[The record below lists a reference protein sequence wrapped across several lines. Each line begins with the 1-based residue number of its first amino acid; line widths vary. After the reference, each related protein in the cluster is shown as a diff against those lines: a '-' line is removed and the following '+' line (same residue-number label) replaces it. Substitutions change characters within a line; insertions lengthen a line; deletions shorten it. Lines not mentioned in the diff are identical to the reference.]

1 MALPAEFSLL
11 NSELNDFLFAPLDE
25 EENGMP
31 LSMLSALTRLDIDPW
46 AEAARLATMPRDAA
60 VGVLVPLIA
69 LFPREHRTSAEV
81 REIAGR
87 LADLLPMRPFA
98 ASPAAAPSANHR
110 QLRWPASWPIWL
122 VLGVVLVSI
131 AARGLLH

>member
-1 MALPAEFSLL
+1 
-11 NSELNDFLFAPLDE
+11 
-25 EENGMP
+25 
-31 LSMLSALTRLDIDPW
+31 
-46 AEAARLATMPRDAA
+46 

-87 LADLLPMRPFA
+87 LADLLPMQRFA
-98 ASPAAAPSANHR
+98 APPAVAPNAGQRRLRLPAN
-110 QLRWPASWPIWL
+110 WPLWL
-122 VLGVVLVSI
+122 ALGAVLVSI

>member
-25 EENGMP
+25 EENGVP
-31 LSMLSALTRLDIDPW
+31 LSMLSALTRLNIDPW

-69 LFPREHRTSAEV
+69 RFPREHRTSAEV

-87 LADLLPMRPFA
+87 LAELLPMQPSRASLAAVASTDRWRPRL
-98 ASPAAAPSANHR
+98 PAH
-110 QLRWPASWPIWL
+110 WPVWL
-122 VLGVVLVSI
+122 GLGAVIVII
-131 AARGLLH
+131 AVRGLLP